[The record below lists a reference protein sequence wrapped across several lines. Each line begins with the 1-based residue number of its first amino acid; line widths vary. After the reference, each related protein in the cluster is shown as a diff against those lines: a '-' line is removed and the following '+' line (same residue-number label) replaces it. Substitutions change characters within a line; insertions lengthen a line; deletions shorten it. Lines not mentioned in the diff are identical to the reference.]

1 MSELIHIVYVSTST
15 HDLSQLELDELLKSI
30 RAKNKKNNITG
41 LLLYNDGMFIQVIE
55 GDVKRIIDLF
65 ELVKSDARH
74 KNIVELL
81 KEPIKKRSF
90 PDWSMGFKR
99 ITNEDLKSIH
109 GFSNFMSE
117 DTDWEPDPGI
127 AEQVL
132 FLLNSFR
139 KYT

>member
-15 HDLSQLELDELLKSI
+15 HDLSELELDDLLKGI
-30 RAKNKKNNITG
+30 RAKNKRNDITG

-55 GDVKRIIDLF
+55 GEIKRIIDLF
-65 ELVKSDARH
+65 DLVKSDSRH
-74 KNIVELL
+74 KNIVQIL
-81 KEPIKKRSF
+81 KEPIQKRSF

-99 ITNEDLKSIH
+99 ITNEDLESIQ
-109 GFSNFMSE
+109 GFSTFMSD
-117 DTDWEPDPGI
+117 DTEWVPNPDI

-132 FLLNSFR
+132 YLLNSFR